1 MIAVFVS
8 FNLPVTSEK
17 EVTVGNGT
25 AELTIASSMPEKVS
39 VLDTDYTGYSIV
51 WSCTDYGFINTQYL
65 WIYTADRNSTLTS
78 EDLQAK
84 VTTLQLDTT
93 SLIDSDQTDC
103 TN

>member
-1 MIAVFVS
+1 MKLDDFISLIF
-8 FNLPVTSEK
+8 
-17 EVTVGNGT
+17 
-25 AELTIASSMPEKVS
+25 PE
-39 VLDTDYTGYSIV
+39 
-51 WSCTDYGFINTQYL
+51 YL